1 MAHEE
6 SHETLTTEDETFKKA
21 FYDMTKMVK
30 VLFEERNTRLQ
41 GKSQILQEVM
51 KIVVIRL
58 QKRMEEMLILHLLHL
73 HLPLLLPFHN
83 HLQIL
88 QKNMV
93 KLLHKLLC
101 LSLILIVNLLCTME
115 R

>member
-6 SHETLTTEDETFKKA
+6 SHETLTSEDETFKKD

-51 KIVVIRL
+51 NIVVIRL
-58 QKRMEEMLILHLLHL
+58 QKEMEGMVILHLPHL
-73 HLPLLLPFHN
+73 HIPLLLPFHN

-93 KLLHKLLC
+93 KLLYKLLF
-101 LSLILIVNLLCTME
+101 
-115 R
+115 

>member
-6 SHETLTTEDETFKKA
+6 SHETLTSEDETFRKY

-30 VLFEERNTRLQ
+30 VLFEEQMQGFKVKAQTLQ
-41 GKSQILQEVM
+41 RVM
-51 KIVVIRL
+51 EIVVIKI
-58 QKRMEEMLILHLLHL
+58 QKEMEGMVILHLLHL
-73 HLPLLLPFHN
+73 HIPPLLPFHN

-93 KLLHKLLC
+93 KFLYKLLC
-101 LSLILIVNLLCTME
+101 LSLILSFNFLCTME